1 MIYLLSILAGS
12 MSGLLIGLIPGF
24 GQSLMLVAAFPILMS
39 LPAEACILFYIA
51 LIQCTQFSGSV
62 AAINFGLL
70 GEPTS
75 EPALRERP
83 LLFGHGIVDRTL
95 DFTALGSVIGGLV
108 AMSLMLILLE
118 WFGQQTLLLRTETVC
133 IVTVTVC
140 LSAIMISGGNPRW
153 INLIMLIT
161 GVFLSLVGF
170 NNITMTTWFTGDL
183 SVLYGGIP
191 YVSVLAGLIAVP
203 AIVSFK
209 KITVE
214 YSQSLAKK
222 TMTMPWSAAVRG
234 TGVGMFVGMIP
245 LMGNVIVS
253 NVAWWIEKKS
263 GAGNDTANSSLRRV
277 VAAETANNAA
287 NVMVLVPL
295 LTLGLAIVPSEM
307 ILLAVLEPK
316 NWSPF
321 RDTVEIWGLHFHAWL
336 AIGLIMASMLS
347 YLVCKTFVGPVSK
360 FCSHHINK
368 VNIMALMVISCSVFY
383 AGYLVEHRMLFITV
397 FVLCSL
403 LSIMF
408 KRWTFM
414 PMVVGFLVGEP
425 MIENLHRAATLY
437 QF

>member
-12 MSGLLIGLIPGF
+12 MSGLLVGLIPGF

-83 LLFGHGIVDRTL
+83 LLFGHGIVDHTL
-95 DFTALGSVIGGLV
+95 NFTALGSVIGGLV
-108 AMSLMLILLE
+108 AMSLMLVLLD
-118 WFGQQTLLLRTETVC
+118 WFQQQTLLLRTETVC
-133 IVTVTVC
+133 LVTVTVS

-153 INLIMLIT
+153 INLIMLIA
-161 GVFLSLVGF
+161 GIFLSVVGF
-170 NNITMTTWFTGDL
+170 NHITMTPWFSGGL
-183 SVLYGGIP
+183 SVLYSGIP

-209 KITVE
+209 KFTVE
-214 YSQSLAKK
+214 YSESLPKK
-222 TMTMPWSAAVRG
+222 TMTMPWSAAARG

-245 LMGNVIVS
+245 LIGNVIVS

-321 RDTVEIWGLHFHAWL
+321 RDAVEIWGLHFHAWL

-360 FCSHHINK
+360 FCSQHINK
-368 VNIMALMVISCSVFY
+368 INIMAFMVISCSVFY

-397 FVLCSL
+397 FALCAL

-414 PMVVGFLVGEP
+414 PMVVGFLVGKP